1 MSIEALTLLPLLL
14 LSVAADSIGVGMGAA
29 ASLQVPDSVGVGVRP
44 PEGAIVLFDGTRGVA
59 AARDELFA
67 KWVDWRDWP
76 EGHADEGWRTSKRNA
91 SLPGFAIAR
100 DPEFPDDTNRVTL
113 RTVQQTAPVEGAT
126 RRWGYDDIE
135 TRPEYAHGDARVHV
149 EWVAMGR
156 YDPADPEN
164 PDTTRRYEPD
174 PRTPHYVNSGV
185 YMQNRYEIQI
195 QSFPLRR
202 KIRHEHEGG
211 SLVDEYAPK
220 ANPGAANGRWQ
231 AYDIDFR
238 AARWRGNKMTEPA
251 HITVWWNGVLIH
263 NDRAVAGKA
272 TGLQN
277 TSGEEIGPSLQGLK
291 LQSEAGDVRF
301 RNIWIKPL

>member
-1 MSIEALTLLPLLL
+1 MLTEILALAL
-14 LSVAADSIGVGMGAA
+14 LSVAPDSIGVGMGAA
-29 ASLQVPDSVGVGVRP
+29 ANRQVPDSVGVGVLP
-44 PEGAIVLFDGTRGVA
+44 PEGAIVLFGGSHGAA

-76 EGHADEGWRTSKRNA
+76 SGHEGENWRNSTRNT

-100 DPEFPDDTNRVTL
+100 DPEFPNDSNRVTL
-113 RTVQQTAPVEGAT
+113 RTVQQTAPIEGAT

-135 TRPEYAHGDARVHV
+135 TRAEYAHGDARVHV

-156 YDPADPEN
+156 FDPTDPEN

-185 YMQNRYEIQI
+185 YVQNRYEIQI

-202 KIRHEHEGG
+202 KIRREHEGG
-211 SLVDEYAPK
+211 SLVDEYEPK
-220 ANPGAANGRWQ
+220 ANPGLANGRWQ
-231 AYDIDFR
+231 AYDVVFR
-238 AARWRGNKMTEPA
+238 AARWRGTKMTEPA
-251 HITVWWNGVLIH
+251 HLTVWWNGVLIH
-263 NDRAVAGKA
+263 NDREVKGVA
-272 TGLQN
+272 TGVRN
-277 TSGEEIGPSLQGLK
+277 TSGEEIGPSLEGLK

-301 RNIWIKPL
+301 RNIWMQRL